1 MYLYLVAIAWIY
13 VVLLMAM
20 AEQSFVAG
28 VMTLLLYCVLP
39 LGVILYIMATP
50 ARRRRAAQRQQ
61 SAAPVLPPAES
72 ESASGSSVE
81 PDH

>member
-1 MYLYLVAIAWIY
+1 MYLVAIAWIY

-28 VMTLLLYCVLP
+28 VMTLLLYCALP

-50 ARRRRAAQRQQ
+50 ARRRRAAQRAQA
-61 SAAPVLPPAES
+61 AAPVLAPAES
-72 ESASGSSVE
+72 ESVSDSSVE